1 MNKKKGVYV
10 RCRAV
15 CMQQRSGKSL
25 LLIGAEVNEKQALS
39 CLNALLPLAERQAA
53 LDAPL
58 RRLHRAILKLFAE
71 LGRAPRSDE
80 LAARTRIKEVHA
92 ALERL
97 RDSDL
102 IVLNRDGE
110 VAGAYP
116 FSAEDTPHR
125 VMMDG
130 REVRAMCAVD
140 ALAISPMFHRL
151 TVIESHCHVLGQ
163 AIRLYQNGAS
173 INPQRSSPGV
183 CVGIG
188 WRSPGCCAAH
198 SLCREMVFFA
208 SRALAL
214 EWQGGQADIRSVFSL
229 DEAIQLGMAF
239 FLPLLEESAN

>member
-1 MNKKKGVYV
+1 M
-10 RCRAV
+10 
-15 CMQQRSGKSL
+15 
-25 LLIGAEVNEKQALS
+25 NEKQALS
-39 CLNALLPLAERQAA
+39 RLNALLPLAERQAA
-53 LDAPL
+53 LDASSQ
-58 RRLHRAILKLFAE
+58 RLHRSILKLFVE
-71 LGRAPRSDE
+71 LGRAPHSDE
-80 LAARTRIKEVHA
+80 LAACTGINGIRA

-116 FSAEDTPHR
+116 FSAEGTPHR
-125 VMMDG
+125 VLMDG
-130 REVRAMCAVD
+130 REVYAMCAVD
-140 ALAISPMFHRL
+140 ALAIGPMFHL
-151 TVIESHCHVLGQ
+151 PAVIESHCHVLGQ
-163 AIRLYQNGAS
+163 AIRLYQNGAN
-173 INPQRSSPGV
+173 IDPQRSSRGV

-214 EWQGGQADIRSVFSL
+214 EWQGGQADVRSVFSL

-239 FLPLLEESAN
+239 FLPLLEESAS